1 MNEDFNFIP
10 FNDGI
15 ALKRSMF
22 KEAVLVYDDVPI
34 IVGPEGKLVGN
45 ATTATN
51 HKVNEL
57 VLRDLKRLPWPLYI
71 LETLNGPLIGT
82 ILIVLALAFSSKKLW
97 LLGIYL
103 ICPYF
108 KSVKSFLSTLIN
120 NSKKYKGKFKKTR
133 QHTAAINMVKHA
145 YNDLKR
151 IPTLE
156 ESKKYEMTDNSKYN
170 ILEIYIGYTYLIL
183 IGTIVIAPVSFIEG
197 LAIYVYIIV
206 VFLISHLFLEQIWFR
221 FFEKKSIETPEE
233 NDILLVIFA
242 LQMREYYA
250 STVKEANSSGVK
262 FVERFNRKIGE

>member
-22 KEAVLVYDDVPI
+22 EEAVLVYDDVPI
-34 IVGPEGKLVGN
+34 TVGPEGKLVGN

-57 VLRDLKRLPWPLYI
+57 VSRDLKRLPWPLYI

-82 ILIVLALAFSSKKLW
+82 ILIVLALAFSSKRLL
-97 LLGIYL
+97 LLGVYL
-103 ICPYF
+103 VFPYF
-108 KSVKSFLSTLIN
+108 KSAKSFISTLIN
-120 NSKKYKGKFKKTR
+120 NSEKYKGKFKKTR
-133 QHTAAINMVKHA
+133 QHTAAINMVKNA

-156 ESKKYEMTDNSKYN
+156 EARKYEMTDNSMYN
-170 ILEIYIGYTYLIL
+170 INECYVGYTYLIL
-183 IGTIVIAPVSFIEG
+183 VGTIMIAPVSFIG
-197 LAIYVYIIV
+197 SWPLFICLLIV
-206 VFLISHLFLEQIWFR
+206 FITLGIFCKQIWFR
-221 FFEKKSIETPEE
+221 FFEKVSRETPEE
-233 NDILLVIFA
+233 NDILLVILA

-250 STVKEANSSGVK
+250 NTVEEANKSGVK
-262 FVERFNRKIGE
+262 VLERFNRKTGK